1 MPQLATLPISRSCLF
16 MALLAMGC
24 HAPVSHAGAD
34 FSGFLADFR
43 HALAEN
49 DGARLVALTRLPF
62 LYEGRGRDRA
72 AFLAIYP
79 QLFNA
84 PVRRC
89 MARAQP
95 IAEDG
100 AQVIFCSPYAFYF
113 RPVQGSWRLVE
124 FAADG
129 EALP

>member
-24 HAPVSHAGAD
+24 HAPASHAGPD
-34 FSGFLADFR
+34 FSRFLADFR

-49 DGARLVALTRLPF
+49 DGARVAALTRLPF
-62 LYEGRGRDRA
+62 LYEGRGRDHA

-79 QLFNA
+79 ELFKA

-89 MARAQP
+89 LARAQP

-100 AQVIFCSPYAFYF
+100 ARVIFCPPYAFYF
-113 RPVQGSWRLVE
+113 RPEQGSWRLVGLG
-124 FAADG
+124 ADV